1 MQINTSSVMAT
12 TADREPVGS
21 GHQHSDIGR
30 NSQQMLRSA
39 GPVQRPTK
47 PAVAGEFAL
56 QLAGEFEQQL
66 RLTVEDVLTL
76 PGFTQ
81 VQIEFTGSATQS
93 RPQQWLFSLGVS
105 PLSNTH
111 SGTGHCECQLAGR
124 WQVRVQA
131 SYVRQWL
138 ADPEAQLEVEVL
150 TGQLQHLLAALQV
163 RQQIRQ
169 QYQSTQYWYG
179 YSRSIRALEGQLKQ
193 YANLR
198 VPLLLLGEQGTG
210 KLPAALS
217 LHCYRYAEPAA
228 FVQTDCRTWLPGS
241 AAQHLAEL
249 AGPACDGSLYL
260 AHTECLQAV
269 DQLYLRDFVTH
280 HAGHCLLIL
289 GYRTAA
295 GIDALPCAANADFAA
310 WADFHCVSL
319 QLPRLQ
325 QRVQDIRPFIHCYLA
340 EHQLSLQL
348 TPQVLEVLQ
357 RYSWPENAC
366 QLQSVLKKAASLT
379 TAALSVDQLFDWFP
393 SLQCQP
399 RPLLHNDDQAS
410 PPAAIAP
417 ATDTP
422 VTSAPANTASL
433 QQRRHSLHLWFGF
446 SQPAQEHPA
455 LLRALEHIWKHYP
468 QPLALNTV
476 AAKACVSP
484 SHLSFLFKQRLQR
497 SFKQILTE
505 IRIDKAKHIFENM
518 PARQITQVCIDVG
531 FADLSHFEKTFKRV
545 VGLKPRCYRQ
555 QFRQPLSTQS

>member
-1 MQINTSSVMAT
+1 MQINTSSVMAN
-12 TADREPVGS
+12 TAVRELADS
-21 GHQHSDIGR
+21 GHQHSGNKH
-30 NSQQMLRSA
+30 NSQQTHRSA
-39 GPVQRPTK
+39 GPVHRPTK
-47 PAVAGEFAL
+47 PAVADEFAL
-56 QLAGEFEQQL
+56 QLAAEFEQQL
-66 RLTVEDVLTL
+66 RLTVEEVLTL

-81 VQIEFTGSATQS
+81 VQIDFTGTFTQL
-93 RPQQWLFSLGVS
+93 RPRLWLFSLGVS

-111 SGTGHCECQLAGR
+111 SGTGHCECLQAGR

-138 ADPEAQLEVEVL
+138 ADTEAQLEVEVL
-150 TGQLQHLLAALQV
+150 TGQLLHLLAALQV
-163 RQQIRQ
+163 RQQVRQ
-169 QYQSTQYWYG
+169 AYQSPQYWYG
-179 YSRSIRALEGQLKQ
+179 YSRSIRALEAQLKQ

-198 VPLLLLGEQGTG
+198 VPLLLMGEQGTG

-217 LHCYRYAEPAA
+217 LHCYRYAEPAT

-260 AHTECLQAV
+260 AHTECLQAA

-280 HAGHCLLIL
+280 HTGHCLLIL

-295 GIDALPCAANADFAA
+295 GIDALPCAADANFAA
-310 WADFHCVSL
+310 WANFHCISL

-348 TPQVLEVLQ
+348 TPQALEVLEQ
-357 RYSWPENAC
+357 YSWPENAC
-366 QLQSVLKKAASLT
+366 QLQSVLKKAASLSA
-379 TAALSVDQLFDWFP
+379 AALSVEQLFDWFP
-393 SLQCQP
+393 SLRCQA
-399 RPLLHNDDQAS
+399 RPPLHSEDRAC
-410 PPAAIAP
+410 PPAATAP
-417 ATDTP
+417 ATNTP
-422 VTSAPANTASL
+422 ATSASANTASL

-446 SQPAQEHPA
+446 SQPALEHPA
-455 LLRALEHIWKHYP
+455 LMRALEHIWKHYP

-476 AAKACVSP
+476 AAKAYVSP